1 MLKPLTHE
9 QIRMS
14 EKNHNMVYDF
24 LRKNNLAY
32 SDYYDIIIFGFLSG
46 IQDYCENSRLHRYA
60 LSTIVWKRMKRAAYN
75 HKKYSAIRK
84 RHMSAISISN
94 IPSERRRIHNMPYM
108 QNEAAL
114 NFEMNLLLDSL
125 ALKLPHRQ
133 MRIIRMLLNGSNMR
147 DIAKSEHMTFHDIK
161 KLLKD
166 IHGKAVKIFYEN
178 EME

>member
-14 EKNHNMVYDF
+14 EKNHNIVYDF

-60 LSTIVWKRMKRAAYN
+60 LSTIVWKRMNRAAYN
-75 HKKYSAIRK
+75 HKKYSACRK
-84 RHMSAISISN
+84 RHMSAISISD
-94 IPSERRRIHNMPYM
+94 ITEYRRIHNMPYM
-108 QNEAAL
+108 QNEAVL
-114 NFEMNLLLDSL
+114 NFEMNLLLDLL

-133 MRIIRMLLNGSNMR
+133 MHIIRMLLNGSNMR

-161 KLLKD
+161 KLLTD
-166 IHGKAVKIFYEN
+166 IHGKIEKICYEN
-178 EME
+178 EI